1 MGTRVHTELWET
13 LPWKGRKGDVEP
25 TQGPKEG
32 RSERREEKQ
41 ERGVFWKLKMW
52 RDGEGWTSVRAA
64 LSNDGARNQ
73 STVGWKANKRS
84 SRSSCVSVVDILSS
98 GFLCMKFFL

>member
-13 LPWKGRKGDVEP
+13 LPWKGSKEDVGP
-25 TQGPKEG
+25 TQRPKEG

-41 ERGVFWKLKMW
+41 ERGVFRKPKIW

-64 LSNDGARNQ
+64 LLSDGARNQ
-73 STVGWKANKRS
+73 STVG
-84 SRSSCVSVVDILSS
+84 
-98 GFLCMKFFL
+98 